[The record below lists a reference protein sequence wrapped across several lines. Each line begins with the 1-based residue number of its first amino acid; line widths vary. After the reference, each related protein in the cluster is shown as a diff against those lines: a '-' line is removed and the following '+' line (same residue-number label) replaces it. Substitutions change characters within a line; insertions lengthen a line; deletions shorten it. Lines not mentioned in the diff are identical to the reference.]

1 MHEAGVSFIP
11 PVEEKKRL
19 QGSEQ
24 RKTEL
29 GPCPWPAQE
38 LWLLGAADTSL
49 TPTTQQLFLNS
60 AHLWGWHTRPTKPL
74 THPTWLCQHSVLRL
88 PTAGMLGCAPLHHQG
103 HSLTCSCAP
112 RNAGRRPSKASALHP
127 SLHTVLQEE
136 ARGLKAKGDAPS
148 PFRCNQ
154 TEPPALS
161 TVLLAHA
168 AQNHRCSAYGKGFAR
183 LSRRGEHQH
192 L

>member
-1 MHEAGVSFIP
+1 MACAGATAA
-11 PVEEKKRL
+11 
-19 QGSEQ
+19 GSCRHLTNTDHTAAFPENQ
-24 RKTEL
+24 R
-29 GPCPWPAQE
+29 
-38 LWLLGAADTSL
+38 SV
-49 TPTTQQLFLNS
+49 NS
-60 AHLWGWHTRPTKPL
+60 VHLWGWHTRPTKPL

-112 RNAGRRPSKASALHP
+112 RNAGRQPSKASALHP

-183 LSRRGEHQH
+183 LSRRGRAPAFIETERT
-192 L
+192 LS